1 MTAGE
6 PAPHTPT
13 EIGPHCA
20 IVDGHAQ
27 FFRAYYAIR
36 GGLSS
41 SVTGEPTNLVF
52 GFLSMLFAYVRS
64 QRPTELVVVIDAAG
78 DKETFRSELYPEYKA
93 HRDPAPEDFHPQVE
107 RCLEALRLMGIP
119 VLAIEGVEA
128 DDVIATVVRR
138 MRRTQPDERI
148 RMLSRD
154 KDLAQLV
161 DAKVTLF
168 DPQKGGDIGL
178 EQLFDSKGVRP
189 DQVIDLLALMGDS
202 ADNVPGVPGV
212 GPKTAAALLA
222 EYGSIEGIYENLA
235 KIKGK
240 RGETLAASRDLV
252 DLSRKLVTLKD
263 DCEFDFDDASAR
275 FEPSRCDLP
284 KLLELLRVLGF
295 SRLQSEAKDIFAAK
309 DQRDDRGAPVD
320 GGTEARVPAG
330 GAGTRSVGS
339 SSVGARGAR
348 SKSGARGAGGDDNEF
363 AGLFGTQPAQAPAPS
378 PDDSARASR
387 HESALFGTLF
397 DAVAASEGPPVSAR
411 AMRVRVARTQADL
424 AELVALLRAARRFA
438 FDTETD
444 SLILPIARL
453 VGLSFATQEGEAWY
467 VPVRSPEPQS
477 HLSTAE
483 VLAQLGPVLADHA
496 IGKVGHNL
504 KFDCAVLANHGIALG
519 GIVGD
524 SMIASYLVDPTRPS
538 HGLDATCEHVLGIRP
553 IPIEAVLGARGP
565 GQRRF
570 DEAPLEIAA
579 PYAAEDAEIAL
590 ALCAR
595 LEAVLEERG
604 QRRLYDEIE
613 IPLVPVLARME
624 RAGIRIDRDELGTQ
638 RRALEVRLSK
648 LRDEIASGAPWPFN
662 PDSPKQLSQVLF
674 NAPDAEPP
682 GLGLRILKRTTTGAS
697 TDSEVLEKLAEDPAC
712 HSKLP
717 EQILEYRQFAKL
729 VGTYLKALDAAVL
742 PETGRIHCSFHQTGT
757 ATGRLSS
764 SEPNLQNIPIRTEVG
779 AAIRRAFVA
788 GEGMTFVS
796 ADYSQIELRF
806 LAHFSED
813 PGLCEAFARG
823 EDIHRAVAAQVFGVA
838 LDKVDDT
845 QRSAAKMVN
854 FGIVY
859 GITASGL
866 ARRLGPGWT
875 VARAKEI
882 IESYRARFRGID
894 SFLDRCVEE
903 AKRTGHATTIAGRR
917 RPIPQIESRNPAER
931 AFGERIAINT
941 VVQGSAADLIKLAMV
956 RLDAALAESAASAR
970 LLLQIHD
977 ELLIEAPVS
986 EADRVASLL
995 SNTMRGAMTL
1005 KVPLEVSSAI
1015 GARWSDV

>member
-1 MTAGE
+1 
-6 PAPHTPT
+6 
-13 EIGPHCA
+13 
-20 IVDGHAQ
+20 
-27 FFRAYYAIR
+27 
-36 GGLSS
+36 
-41 SVTGEPTNLVF
+41 
-52 GFLSMLFAYVRS
+52 
-64 QRPTELVVVIDAAG
+64 
-78 DKETFRSELYPEYKA
+78 
-93 HRDPAPEDFHPQVE
+93 
-107 RCLEALRLMGIP
+107 
-119 VLAIEGVEA
+119 
-128 DDVIATVVRR
+128 
-138 MRRTQPDERI
+138 
-148 RMLSRD
+148 
-154 KDLAQLV
+154 
-161 DAKVTLF
+161 
-168 DPQKGGDIGL
+168 
-178 EQLFDSKGVRP
+178 
-189 DQVIDLLALMGDS
+189 
-202 ADNVPGVPGV
+202 
-212 GPKTAAALLA
+212 LLA
-222 EYGSIEGIYENLA
+222 EYGSIEGIYENVA

-240 RGETLAASRDLV
+240 RGETIAASRDLV
-252 DLSRKLVTLKD
+252 ALSRKLVTLKD
-263 DCEFDFDDASAR
+263 DCEFPFDDAAAR
-275 FEPSRCDLP
+275 FDPSRCDLP

-295 SRLQSEAKDIFAAK
+295 NRLQSEAKDIFAPK
-309 DQRDDRGAPVD
+309 GQRDERGSEAEGVPD
-320 GGTEARVPAG
+320 AFATSGGAEAKRAGAKRARPKSASGGTPGQDAEY
-330 GAGTRSVGS
+330 
-339 SSVGARGAR
+339 
-348 SKSGARGAGGDDNEF
+348 
-363 AGLFGTQPAQAPAPS
+363 AGLFGAQPARAPS
-378 PDDSARASR
+378 SSATDAGRPSR

-397 DAVAASEGPPVSAR
+397 DAVAASEGPPESAR
-411 AMRVRVARTQADL
+411 QMRVRVVRTDADL
-424 AELVALLRAARRFA
+424 DELVALLRGAKRFA

-444 SLILPIARL
+444 SLILPTARL
-453 VGLSFATQEGEAWY
+453 VGLSFAVCEGEAWY
-467 VPVRSPEPQS
+467 VPVRSPQPS
-477 HLSTAE
+477 AHLTTAQ
-483 VLAQLGPVLADHA
+483 VLARLGPLLSDRTL
-496 IGKVGHNL
+496 GKVGHNL
-504 KFDCAVLANHGIALG
+504 KFDHAVLANHDVALE

-524 SMIASYLVDPTRPS
+524 SMIASYLADPTRPS

-553 IPIEAVLGARGP
+553 IPIEAVLGPKGP

-590 ALCAR
+590 ALSNR
-595 LEAVLEERG
+595 LEAGLVARE

-624 RAGIRIDRDELGTQ
+624 RAGIRIDRDELAAQ
-638 RRALEVRLSK
+638 RRALEIRLSK

-682 GLGLRILKRTTTGAS
+682 GLGLRVLKRTTTGAS
-697 TDSEVLEKLAEDPAC
+697 TDSEVLDKLAEDPAC

-823 EDIHRAVAAQVFGVA
+823 EDIHRAVAAQVFGVG
-838 LDKVDDT
+838 LEQVDDA

-875 VARAKEI
+875 VARAREI

-894 SFLDRCVEE
+894 SFLDRCVAD
-903 AKRTGHATTIAGRR
+903 AKRTGHATTIAGRW

-931 AFGERIAINT
+931 AFGERVAINT

-956 RLDAALAESAASAR
+956 RLDAALATHFPKAR

-977 ELLIEAPVS
+977 ELLIESPTVDAAGVS
-986 EADRVASLL
+986 TLL
-995 SNTMRGAMTL
+995 AETMRGAMTL
-1005 KVPLEVSSAI
+1005 KVPLEVSAAT

>member
-1 MTAGE
+1 
-6 PAPHTPT
+6 
-13 EIGPHCA
+13 
-20 IVDGHAQ
+20 
-27 FFRAYYAIR
+27 
-36 GGLSS
+36 
-41 SVTGEPTNLVF
+41 
-52 GFLSMLFAYVRS
+52 
-64 QRPTELVVVIDAAG
+64 
-78 DKETFRSELYPEYKA
+78 
-93 HRDPAPEDFHPQVE
+93 
-107 RCLEALRLMGIP
+107 
-119 VLAIEGVEA
+119 
-128 DDVIATVVRR
+128 
-138 MRRTQPDERI
+138 
-148 RMLSRD
+148 
-154 KDLAQLV
+154 
-161 DAKVTLF
+161 
-168 DPQKGGDIGL
+168 
-178 EQLFDSKGVRP
+178 
-189 DQVIDLLALMGDS
+189 
-202 ADNVPGVPGV
+202 
-212 GPKTAAALLA
+212 
-222 EYGSIEGIYENLA
+222 
-235 KIKGK
+235 
-240 RGETLAASRDLV
+240 
-252 DLSRKLVTLKD
+252 
-263 DCEFDFDDASAR
+263 
-275 FEPSRCDLP
+275 
-284 KLLELLRVLGF
+284 
-295 SRLQSEAKDIFAAK
+295 
-309 DQRDDRGAPVD
+309 
-320 GGTEARVPAG
+320 
-330 GAGTRSVGS
+330 
-339 SSVGARGAR
+339 
-348 SKSGARGAGGDDNEF
+348 
-363 AGLFGTQPAQAPAPS
+363 
-378 PDDSARASR
+378 
-387 HESALFGTLF
+387 
-397 DAVAASEGPPVSAR
+397 
-411 AMRVRVARTQADL
+411 
-424 AELVALLRAARRFA
+424 
-438 FDTETD
+438 
-444 SLILPIARL
+444 
-453 VGLSFATQEGEAWY
+453 
-467 VPVRSPEPQS
+467 
-477 HLSTAE
+477 
-483 VLAQLGPVLADHA
+483 VLADHA
-496 IGKVGHNL
+496 IGKVGHNI

-595 LEAVLEERG
+595 LEAVLEERS
-604 QRRLYDEIE
+604 QQRLYDEIE

-624 RAGIRIDRDELGTQ
+624 RAGIRIDRDELATQ

-813 PGLCEAFARG
+813 PGLCEAFARS

-894 SFLDRCVEE
+894 SFLDRCIED

-956 RLDAALAESAASAR
+956 RLDAALAASAPSAR

-986 EADRVASLL
+986 EADRVAALL

>member
-1 MTAGE
+1 MSGDGPSGREDGAGTRVA
-6 PAPHTPT
+6 APGSSQ
-13 EIGPHCA
+13 IGPHCA

-52 GFLSMLFAYVRS
+52 GFLSMLFAYIRS

-78 DKETFRSELYPEYKA
+78 DTETFRSALYPEYKA

-128 DDVIATVVRR
+128 DDVIATLVRR
-138 MRRTQPDERI
+138 MRRSQPSERI

-161 DAKVTLF
+161 DEQVTLF
-168 DPQKGGDIGL
+168 DPQKGGDLGL

-189 DQVIDLLALMGDS
+189 EQVIDLLALMGDT

-222 EYGSIEGIYENLA
+222 EYGTIEGIYENIA
-235 KIKGK
+235 RIKGK
-240 RGETLAASRDLV
+240 RGETLAASRELV
-252 DLSRKLVTLKD
+252 ALSRRLVTLKD
-263 DCEFDFDDASAR
+263 DCALPFEDAAAKFD
-275 FEPSRCDLP
+275 PGRCDLP

-295 SRLQSEAKDIFAAK
+295 HRLQSEAKDIFAPEAV
-309 DQRDDRGAPVD
+309 RGAAGHGVGADSPR
-320 GGTEARVPAG
+320 ASRAAG
-330 GAGTRSVGS
+330 GRASRASAAS
-339 SSVGARGAR
+339 APE
-348 SKSGARGAGGDDNEF
+348 D
-363 AGLFGTQPAQAPAPS
+363 AGLFGAPKPEGAPAP
-378 PDDSARASR
+378 R

-397 DAVAASEGPPVSAR
+397 DAVAASSGPPVSAR
-411 AMRVRVARTQADL
+411 PMRVHVVRTSSELDA
-424 AELVALLRAARRFA
+424 LVAALGSAGRFA

-444 SLILPIARL
+444 SLILPLARL
-453 VGLSFATQEGEAWY
+453 VGLSFAIAEGEAWY
-467 VPVRSPEPQS
+467 VPVRSPEPS
-477 HLSTAE
+477 THLSTAE
-483 VLAQLGPVLADHA
+483 VLGRLAPILSDENIA
-496 IGKVGHNL
+496 KVGHNL
-504 KFDCAVLANHGIALG
+504 KFDHAVLANHDVRLEGIR
-519 GIVGD
+519 GD
-524 SMIASYLVDPTRPS
+524 SMIASYLADPTRPS
-538 HGLDATCEHVLGIRP
+538 HGLDATCEHVLGVRP
-553 IPIEAVLGARGP
+553 IPIEAVLGPKGSV
-565 GQRRF
+565 QRRF
-570 DEAPLEIAA
+570 DEAPLDIAA
-579 PYAAEDAEIAL
+579 PYAAEDAEIAFALCDRLESGL
-590 ALCAR
+590 AL
-595 LEAVLEERG
+595 RG

-613 IPLVPVLARME
+613 MPLVPVLARME
-624 RAGIRIDRDELGTQ
+624 RAGIRIDRDELATQ

-648 LRDEIASGAPWPFN
+648 LREEIASDAPWPFN
-662 PDSPKQLSQVLF
+662 PDSPKQLSQILF
-674 NAPDAEPP
+674 NSPDAEPR
-682 GLGLRILKRTTTGAS
+682 GLGLRVVKRTSTGAS
-697 TDSEVLEKLAEDPAC
+697 TDSEVLEKLAEDPSC
-712 HSKLP
+712 PSRLP
-717 EQILEYRQFAKL
+717 EQILEYRQFSKL
-729 VGTYLKALDAAVL
+729 VGTYLKALDTAVL
-742 PETGRIHCSFHQTGT
+742 PETGRIHCAFHQTGT

-788 GEGMTFVS
+788 DEGMRFVS

-813 PGLCEAFARG
+813 PGLCDAFARG
-823 EDIHRAVAAQVFGVA
+823 EDIHRAVAAQVFEVP
-838 LDKVDDT
+838 LDRVDDS

-882 IESYRARFRGID
+882 IEGYRSRFRGID
-894 SFLDRCVEE
+894 RFLDRCVEE
-903 AKRTGHATTIAGRR
+903 AKRTGHATTIAGRW

-956 RLDAALAESAASAR
+956 RLDAALAARFPRAR

-977 ELLIEAPVS
+977 ELLVEAPIT
-986 EADRVASLL
+986 EADAVSTLL
-995 SNTMRGAMTL
+995 SETMRGAMTL
-1005 KVPLEVSSAI
+1005 KVPLEVSAATGS
-1015 GARWSDV
+1015 RWSEV